1 MAETARDRR
10 GLGRGLAALLGAGEG
25 ESAGVAAGYAE
36 LPLDLVEPNPDQ
48 PRARIDPDA
57 LEALAASIRSSGVLQ
72 PLVVGPPGA
81 GGVHQLIAGER
92 RWRAARL
99 AGLARVPAVV
109 RPVAGHER
117 LELALAENLVR
128 EDLTPIE
135 TAQACACLIE
145 DFGQSHAELA
155 GRLGR
160 SRPAISNLVRLLELP
175 EAVQEMISRGDLTE
189 GHGRAV
195 LMADGP
201 ARRLRVAERAV
212 ARGLTVRATEDLA
225 RSEAADRPRRR
236 PRPEPTALEDAALEG
251 FGVAFDTAR
260 PRALDR
266 RRRGRGGAALR
277 RRGRP
282 RGGAGA
288 AGVAV
293 GRSPGAGAAARRS
306 PQPRTGDATTR
317 PAPPRRQDGSG
328 SLFRRRLLD
337 GSPARHPSRRR
348 HACGPSIRSA
358 GPLRASDRPHRP
370 HRRGRGGLSRR
381 RLHRRDPAAGSR
393 P

>member
-1 MAETARDRR
+1 VAETARDRR

-25 ESAGVAAGYAE
+25 EGAGVAAGYAE

-57 LEALAASIRSSGVLQ
+57 LEALAASIRASGVLQ
-72 PLVVGPPGA
+72 PLVVGPPGP

-128 EDLTPIE
+128 EDLTPID

-175 EAVQEMISRGDLTE
+175 EPVQEMISRGDLTE

-201 ARRLRVAERAV
+201 ARRLRVAERVV
-212 ARGLTVRATEDLA
+212 AEGLTVRATEDLA
-225 RSEAADRPRRR
+225 RREAADRPRRR
-236 PRPEPTALEDAALEG
+236 PRPEPSALEDAALEG
-251 FGVAFDTAR
+251 FGAAFDVPVRVRSTGAGEVIVELR
-260 PRALDR
+260 FADE
-266 RRRGRGGAALR
+266 GGLEAALER
-277 RRGRP
+277 LE
-282 RGGAGA
+282 
-288 AGVAV
+288 
-293 GRSPGAGAAARRS
+293 
-306 PQPRTGDATTR
+306 
-317 PAPPRRQDGSG
+317 PA
-328 SLFRRRLLD
+328 
-337 GSPARHPSRRR
+337 
-348 HACGPSIRSA
+348 
-358 GPLRASDRPHRP
+358 
-370 HRRGRGGLSRR
+370 
-381 RLHRRDPAAGSR
+381 
-393 P
+393 

>member
-1 MAETARDRR
+1 VAETARDRR

-48 PRARIDPDA
+48 PRARIDPEA

-72 PLVVGPPGA
+72 PLVVGPPGP

-201 ARRLRVAERAV
+201 ARRLRVAERA
-212 ARGLTVRATEDLA
+212 AAGGLTVRATEDLA
-225 RSEAADRPRRR
+225 RSEAAHRPRRR
-236 PRPEPTALEDAALEG
+236 PRQEPTALEDAALEG
-251 FGVAFDTAR
+251 FGVAFDTPVRVRSTGAGEVVVELR
-260 PRALDR
+260 FVDEDALE
-266 RRRGRGGAALR
+266 AALE
-277 RRGRP
+277 
-282 RGGAGA
+282 
-288 AGVAV
+288 
-293 GRSPGAGAAARRS
+293 
-306 PQPRTGDATTR
+306 
-317 PAPPRRQDGSG
+317 
-328 SLFRRRLLD
+328 RLE
-337 GSPARHPSRRR
+337 
-348 HACGPSIRSA
+348 SA
-358 GPLRASDRPHRP
+358 
-370 HRRGRGGLSRR
+370 
-381 RLHRRDPAAGSR
+381 
-393 P
+393 